1 MWRMAASGGLDMD
14 GTKGVRQCVVDIGFQ
29 HSKGPS
35 SIHESG
41 FTRTYLAGP
50 PIQAILPVS
59 LARHFLLGLFTLL
72 HTNPVSGLARSDVLT
87 RLILSW
93 MHPSHQWWDMCTRQE
108 RLLTIFEYGTIKHM
122 RVAYRNLSVKT
133 FFCVV

>member
-59 LARHFLLGLFTLL
+59 LARHFLLELDAPFPPMVGYVYETRTTL
-72 HTNPVSGLARSDVLT
+72 D
-87 RLILSW
+87 
-93 MHPSHQWWDMCTRQE
+93 
-108 RLLTIFEYGTIKHM
+108 
-122 RVAYRNLSVKT
+122 NL
-133 FFCVV
+133 